1 MVSKRSVVGF
11 AALASAL
18 VAAAVSAQAGRE
30 LKIAMIAKSEANF
43 VFLSARKGAEEAA
56 ATLSKR
62 HGAKIEILWR
72 TPQAED
78 AQKQVEAVASAVR
91 ERVGAILI
99 ACSDEKLLTPAIDA
113 AVAAG
118 IPVMTFDS
126 DAPASRRFSFYGPD
140 DNDIGEK
147 LAAEL
152 ATLLGGNG
160 KIAVLAGNPNAPNL
174 RARSAGVSAGAPKR
188 GLTVVEIVNH
198 AETPS
203 EAAAAVLKT
212 NAAHPDLA
220 GWAMVGGWPLFRSG
234 QTPAFN
240 DDLGRRKLK
249 VVAVDALPEQ
259 LVYVQRDLVPVLWAQ
274 PTYTWGEQGVTAIV
288 DKVLLNKAVPAK
300 IRMALVRVT
309 RQNLGEWA
317 RRLKAWGFN
326 GIPEDYLKLP

>member
-18 VAAAVSAQAGRE
+18 VACVASAQAGRE

-43 VFLSARKGAEEAA
+43 VFLSARKGAEDAA
-56 ATLSKR
+56 AALSKR
-62 HGAKIEILWR
+62 HGAKIEVLWR

-78 AQKQVEAVASAVR
+78 ARKQVDAVAAAAR
-91 ERVGAILI
+91 EKVGAILI
-99 ACSDEKLLTPAIDA
+99 ACSDEVLLTPAIDA

-126 DAPASRRFSFYGPD
+126 DAPTSKRFSFYGPD

-152 ATLLGGNG
+152 GTLLGGKG
-160 KIAVLAGNPNAPNL
+160 KIAVLAGNPDAPNL

-188 GLTVVEIVNH
+188 GLTVVGIVHH
-198 AETPS
+198 AETPQDS
-203 EAAAAVLKT
+203 ASAVIKT

-234 QTPAFN
+234 QSLAFME
-240 DDLGRRKLK
+240 DLQRRKLK

-259 LVYVQRDLVPVLWAQ
+259 LGYVQRGLVPVLWAQ

-288 DKVLLNKAVPAK
+288 DRVLLNKPVPPK
-300 IRMALVRVT
+300 IRMELVRVT
-309 RQNLGEWA
+309 RENLGEWA
-317 RRLKAWGFN
+317 RRLKAWGFT